1 MKANTTKSIKNQ
13 RGLGMLQWALVI
25 AIAGFF
31 LLFAFK
37 VIPLYAENRY
47 VESALRSLETGGEK
61 LEQMTDT
68 EIKSKLNNFYMINNV
83 RSEGPTANIK
93 IERESEKAVVTVDY
107 ETRVPLFWN
116 IDLVVSFQNH
126 LDSTR
131 PGQCCKPVAPLKTKY
146 FVLTLKYQRLEQ
158 RLGYHFE
165 DQRQLQL
172 ALTHRSHGATNN
184 ERLEFLGDSILNFIV
199 GEELFKRFPEVR
211 EGQLSRLRSQMVK
224 GDTLAE
230 LAREFE
236 LGECLVLGEG
246 EMKSGGHRR
255 DSILADSVEAIIGA
269 IYLASGL
276 DICRERVLTW
286 FAPRLNELGLNTSA
300 KDSKSRLQEYMQ
312 AQRQPL
318 PEYVVVDVG
327 GEGHAQMFT
336 VECRVVLTKQPTSAT
351 ASSRREAEKQ
361 AAVLMLAQ
369 LKID

>member
-1 MKANTTKSIKNQ
+1 
-13 RGLGMLQWALVI
+13 MLI
-25 AIAGFF
+25 
-31 LLFAFK
+31 
-37 VIPLYAENRY
+37 
-47 VESALRSLETGGEK
+47 
-61 LEQMTDT
+61 
-68 EIKSKLNNFYMINNV
+68 
-83 RSEGPTANIK
+83 
-93 IERESEKAVVTVDY
+93 
-107 ETRVPLFWN
+107 
-116 IDLVVSFQNH
+116 
-126 LDSTR
+126 
-131 PGQCCKPVAPLKTKY
+131 
-146 FVLTLKYQRLEQ
+146 LKYQRLEQ

-184 ERLEFLGDSILNFIV
+184 ERLEFLGDSILNFII
-199 GEELFKRFPEVR
+199 GEALFKRFPEVR

-230 LAREFE
+230 IAREFE

-276 DICRERVLTW
+276 DVCRERVLTW
-286 FAPRLNELGLNTSA
+286 FAPRLNELGLDTSA

-336 VECRVVLTKQPTSAT
+336 IECRVALAKQPTSAT

-361 AAVLMLAQ
+361 AAALMLTQ

>member
-1 MKANTTKSIKNQ
+1 M
-13 RGLGMLQWALVI
+13 
-25 AIAGFF
+25 
-31 LLFAFK
+31 
-37 VIPLYAENRY
+37 
-47 VESALRSLETGGEK
+47 
-61 LEQMTDT
+61 
-68 EIKSKLNNFYMINNV
+68 
-83 RSEGPTANIK
+83 
-93 IERESEKAVVTVDY
+93 
-107 ETRVPLFWN
+107 
-116 IDLVVSFQNH
+116 
-126 LDSTR
+126 
-131 PGQCCKPVAPLKTKY
+131 
-146 FVLTLKYQRLEQ
+146 LTLKYQRLEQ

-199 GEELFKRFPEVR
+199 GEELFKRFPEAR

-246 EMKSGGHRR
+246 EMKSGGHAR

-276 DICRERVLTW
+276 DICRERVLVW
-286 FAPRLNELGLNTSA
+286 FAPRLDKLRVDTSA
-300 KDSKSRLQEYMQ
+300 KDSKSRLQEFMQ

-318 PEYVVVDVG
+318 PEYVVVAVG

-336 VECRVVLTKQPTSAT
+336 IECRVALTSQPTSAT

-369 LKID
+369 LNID

>member
-1 MKANTTKSIKNQ
+1 M
-13 RGLGMLQWALVI
+13 
-25 AIAGFF
+25 
-31 LLFAFK
+31 
-37 VIPLYAENRY
+37 
-47 VESALRSLETGGEK
+47 
-61 LEQMTDT
+61 
-68 EIKSKLNNFYMINNV
+68 
-83 RSEGPTANIK
+83 
-93 IERESEKAVVTVDY
+93 
-107 ETRVPLFWN
+107 
-116 IDLVVSFQNH
+116 
-126 LDSTR
+126 
-131 PGQCCKPVAPLKTKY
+131 
-146 FVLTLKYQRLEQ
+146 LTLKHQRLEQ
-158 RLGYHFE
+158 RLGYHFA

-224 GDTLAE
+224 GDTLAA

-246 EMKSGGHRR
+246 EMKSGGNAR

-318 PEYVVVDVG
+318 PEYVVVEVG

-336 VECRVVLTKQPTSAT
+336 IECRIALTRQPTRAT

>member
-1 MKANTTKSIKNQ
+1 M
-13 RGLGMLQWALVI
+13 
-25 AIAGFF
+25 
-31 LLFAFK
+31 
-37 VIPLYAENRY
+37 
-47 VESALRSLETGGEK
+47 
-61 LEQMTDT
+61 
-68 EIKSKLNNFYMINNV
+68 
-83 RSEGPTANIK
+83 
-93 IERESEKAVVTVDY
+93 
-107 ETRVPLFWN
+107 
-116 IDLVVSFQNH
+116 
-126 LDSTR
+126 
-131 PGQCCKPVAPLKTKY
+131 
-146 FVLTLKYQRLEQ
+146 LTLKYQRLEQ

-172 ALTHRSHGATNN
+172 ALTHRSHSATNN

-236 LGECLVLGEG
+236 LGECLILGEG
-246 EMKSGGHRR
+246 EMKSGGNSR

-276 DICRERVLTW
+276 EICRERVLTW
-286 FAPRLNELGLNTSA
+286 FAPRLSKLGLNTSG

-318 PEYVVVDVG
+318 PEYVVVKVG

-336 VECRVVLTKQPTSAT
+336 IECRIALTKQPTSAT
-351 ASSRREAEKQ
+351 ASNRREAEKQ
-361 AAVLMLAQ
+361 AASLMLAQ

>member
-1 MKANTTKSIKNQ
+1 M
-13 RGLGMLQWALVI
+13 
-25 AIAGFF
+25 
-31 LLFAFK
+31 
-37 VIPLYAENRY
+37 
-47 VESALRSLETGGEK
+47 
-61 LEQMTDT
+61 
-68 EIKSKLNNFYMINNV
+68 
-83 RSEGPTANIK
+83 
-93 IERESEKAVVTVDY
+93 
-107 ETRVPLFWN
+107 
-116 IDLVVSFQNH
+116 
-126 LDSTR
+126 
-131 PGQCCKPVAPLKTKY
+131 
-146 FVLTLKYQRLEQ
+146 LTLKYQRLEQ
-158 RLGYHFE
+158 RLGYHFD

-199 GEELFKRFPEVR
+199 GEELFRRFPEAR

-246 EMKSGGHRR
+246 EMKSGGNKR

-276 DICRERVLTW
+276 EVCRARVLIW
-286 FAPRLNELGLNTSA
+286 FAPRLDKLRIDTSA

-318 PEYVVVDVG
+318 PEYVVVAVG

-336 VECRVVLTKQPTSAT
+336 IECRVALSKHPTSAT

-369 LKID
+369 LNID